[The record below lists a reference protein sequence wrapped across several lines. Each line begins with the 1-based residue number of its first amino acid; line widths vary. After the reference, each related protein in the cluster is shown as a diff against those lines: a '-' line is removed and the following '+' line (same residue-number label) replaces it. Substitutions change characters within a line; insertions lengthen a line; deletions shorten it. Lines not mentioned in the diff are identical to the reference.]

1 MCHLMLLQKQT
12 GSISLMLPR
21 VPVRISYI
29 TSYDNCV
36 CMTTVDDFNWNSAE
50 ENSK

>member
-1 MCHLMLLQKQT
+1 MCHLILLKKPT
-12 GSISLMLPR
+12 GIISLMLPS
-21 VPVRISYI
+21 VPIGISYI

-36 CMTTVDDFNWNSAE
+36 CMTTVDDFNRNSAE